1 MTGRH
6 RADRRSGR
14 SGRWHLWVPAA
25 ALSGL
30 LLAGAAISWNAGQP
44 SGSEAPDEPAGS
56 SVAPVAASTQE
67 HGSEDAAPERQPGK
81 RAAGKGEG
89 QRRARDEQR
98 DSVRAAAGTPVHV
111 VIEALTIEAPVVPI
125 VSDGQS
131 LDPPPDPQ
139 VLGWWSDGARP
150 GAARGTAL
158 VVGHTVHDGGGAL
171 DDLERLGAGADVRLR
186 TDRGTIDYVVE
197 TVAVLDKD
205 TIARRASQLFSQ
217 EVDGRL
223 VLVTCEGWDG
233 TGYRSNVVVTATPT

>member
-1 MTGRH
+1 MSGRH
-6 RADRRSGR
+6 LADDRPVRPGRR
-14 SGRWHLWVPAA
+14 HLWVPAA

-44 SGSEAPDEPAGS
+44 SGFESPDEPAGS
-56 SVAPVAASTQE
+56 SVAPVATSTQE
-67 HGSEDAAPERQPGK
+67 HGSEGTAPERQRRKP
-81 RAAGKGEG
+81 AAPEGEE
-89 QRRARDEQR
+89 QRRERDEQR
-98 DSVRAAAGTPVHV
+98 SSVRAAAGTPVHV
-111 VIEALTIEAPVVPI
+111 VIDTLTIEAPVVPI

-171 DDLERLGAGADVRLR
+171 DDLERLGVGADVRLR

-197 TVAVLDKD
+197 SVAVLDKD
-205 TIARRASQLFSQ
+205 TIARRAPQLFSQ